1 LGSDYDFGSSP
12 ILFTFADGRQI
23 VLSGQ
28 KSGMIFGMDPESG
41 RIVWRTRVGS
51 GSSLGGV
58 EWGMAADSA
67 RLYVPNADTM
77 NLIDEILRPLG
88 KALRTIQPGPAKPGL
103 SAIDPATGEIIWSTP
118 TPLAPCRL
126 RSDCIRAQSAPP
138 AVMPGVVFSGST
150 DGWLRAYDS
159 ATGAIIWAF
168 SATAETYATTNG
180 VENQPGGAI
189 DGSGPTIANGMVFT
203 MSGYN
208 GAERFGGNGVN
219 VLLAFSVDG
228 E

>member
-1 LGSDYDFGSSP
+1 
-12 ILFTFADGRQI
+12 
-23 VLSGQ
+23 
-28 KSGMIFGMDPESG
+28 
-41 RIVWRTRVGS
+41 
-51 GSSLGGV
+51 
-58 EWGMAADSA
+58 
-67 RLYVPNADTM
+67 
-77 NLIDEILRPLG
+77 
-88 KALRTIQPGPAKPGL
+88 
-103 SAIDPATGEIIWSTP
+103 
-118 TPLAPCRL
+118 
-126 RSDCIRAQSAPP
+126 
-138 AVMPGVVFSGST
+138 MPGVVFSGST

-228 E
+228 K